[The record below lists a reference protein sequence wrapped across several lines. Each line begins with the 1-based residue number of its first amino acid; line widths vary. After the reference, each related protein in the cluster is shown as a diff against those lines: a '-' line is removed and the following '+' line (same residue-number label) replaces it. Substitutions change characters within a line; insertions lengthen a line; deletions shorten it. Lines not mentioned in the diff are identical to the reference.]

1 MVECTFETKC
11 WENDY
16 KLMLNTDHIEK
27 MIRNCNYNFK
37 RKQVIINNVKDET
50 IVCNLAQ
57 NLKDRGVIDEYYV
70 SSQYADE
77 AIRKFDVADKF
88 RGGGYNYSISEIV
101 GILKCETKYLLHFS
115 SDSYIAKEFAE
126 STWIAEAIDI
136 MEHNESII
144 VANPTWNDC
153 IHRSRNPFGR
163 QRYNWSEAESESFK
177 RLGHF
182 SLGQGFS
189 DQCYL
194 INTNVFKNKIYNF
207 THPDSE
213 RYPKYGGELFEKKC
227 DAFMRTNN
235 KYRITSTTTGY
246 VSNNIK
252 KSQYLVEK
260 LGLKRDL

>member
-77 AIRKFDVADKF
+77 SIRKFDVADKF

-101 GILKCETKYLLHFS
+101 DILKCETKYLLHFS

-163 QRYNWSEAESESFK
+163 HRYNWSEAESESFK
-177 RLGHF
+177 RIGNF
-182 SLGQGFS
+182 YLGQGFS

>member
-16 KLMLNTDHIEK
+16 RIMLDNDHIRK
-27 MIRNCNYNFK
+27 MIENCNYAFK
-37 RKQVIINNVKDET
+37 TRHLIINNVNDEAH
-50 IVCNLAQ
+50 VSELAQ
-57 NLKDRGVIDEYYV
+57 ALKDSCIIDDWFLA
-70 SSQYADE
+70 SQYAEE
-77 AIRKFDVADKF
+77 AIKKFDIVDEF
-88 RGGGYNYSISEIV
+88 RGGYNYSVSEVV

-115 SDSYIAKEFAE
+115 SDSYIPKEFGN
-126 STWIAEAIDI
+126 SNWISEAIDI
-136 MEHNESII
+136 MENDENIV
-144 VANPTWNDC
+144 VANPTWNKHGLH
-153 IHRSRNPFGR
+153 IGNK
-163 QRYNWSEAESESFK
+163 YNWDEAEHESFK
-177 RLGHF
+177 RIGNF
-182 SLGQGFS
+182 YLGQGFS